1 MPRVVVCVV
10 LLFLCLCTSSSFS
23 LFSLLAAFRG
33 EGVGDGVCCCCC
45 CSLGCVRCCCCCSSV
60 AVDVVGASAFVP
72 FPPSLLSRAS
82 FSSLSLF
89 SIAIF
94 LAACFAF
101 PIRPNIFSCTS
112 LVTSLLFSLPK
123 VKLTSFARLFSAS
136 SLLCSSL
143 KSIPPNAPSL
153 GVTINARIAVNAVLT
168 DQLGCQCSAWYDV
181 IDKQIFVNVSNLP
194 FGVKSIKF
202 GGLNGYS
209 TGSKMRPWYRLQ
221 TQCLLFDY
229 GAGEEREREREIACE
244 YSTRNRQH
252 SERQQ
257 REKEAQTHKHEE
269 QTDDNEEHLSSLAYL
284 PRRISQSATQKY
296 RPPAVPPTWQTRCYP
311 PSSTRPSPVVGRRR
325 FHLPSAFRSRGILSP
340 LERCVERRC
349 SRRRI

>member
-1 MPRVVVCVV
+1 MRVVVCVV

-23 LFSLLAAFRG
+23 LFSLAAAFRD
-33 EGVGDGVCCCCC
+33 EGVEDGVCCCCC
-45 CSLGCVRCCCCCSSV
+45 CCCCCSLWVGATVGAGGLCGV

-181 IDKQIFVNVSNLP
+181 IDKQIFVNVSKRP

-209 TGSKMRPWYRLQ
+209 TGSKMRPWYMPPSNAVPRIIHSIIRSW
-221 TQCLLFDY
+221 
-229 GAGEEREREREIACE
+229 EKREREIACK
-244 YSTRNRQH
+244 YSTRNRQQ

-269 QTDDNEEHLSSLAYL
+269 ETEDNKEHLNPLSRTFRAV
-284 PRRISQSATQKY
+284 Y
-296 RPPAVPPTWQTRCYP
+296 RKVPLKNI
-311 PSSTRPSPVVGRRR
+311 V
-325 FHLPSAFRSRGILSP
+325 L
-340 LERCVERRC
+340 
-349 SRRRI
+349 

>member
-1 MPRVVVCVV
+1 M
-10 LLFLCLCTSSSFS
+10 
-23 LFSLLAAFRG
+23 
-33 EGVGDGVCCCCC
+33 
-45 CSLGCVRCCCCCSSV
+45 
-60 AVDVVGASAFVP
+60 DVVGASAFVP

-209 TGSKMRPWYRLQ
+209 TGSKMRPWYM
-221 TQCLLFDY
+221 
-229 GAGEEREREREIACE
+229 
-244 YSTRNRQH
+244 
-252 SERQQ
+252 
-257 REKEAQTHKHEE
+257 
-269 QTDDNEEHLSSLAYL
+269 
-284 PRRISQSATQKY
+284 
-296 RPPAVPPTWQTRCYP
+296 PPSNAVP
-311 PSSTRPSPVVGRRR
+311 V
-325 FHLPSAFRSRGILSP
+325 I
-340 LERCVERRC
+340 
-349 SRRRI
+349 

>member
-33 EGVGDGVCCCCC
+33 EGAGDGVCCCCC
-45 CSLGCVRCCCCCSSV
+45 CSLGCVRCCCCCCCCCCSSV

-209 TGSKMRPWYRLQ
+209 TGSKMRPWYM
-221 TQCLLFDY
+221 
-229 GAGEEREREREIACE
+229 
-244 YSTRNRQH
+244 
-252 SERQQ
+252 
-257 REKEAQTHKHEE
+257 
-269 QTDDNEEHLSSLAYL
+269 
-284 PRRISQSATQKY
+284 
-296 RPPAVPPTWQTRCYP
+296 PPSNAVP
-311 PSSTRPSPVVGRRR
+311 V
-325 FHLPSAFRSRGILSP
+325 I
-340 LERCVERRC
+340 
-349 SRRRI
+349 